1 VSGLPAASTT
11 SCSPWLVSSCRVLR
25 AELRFGVFSSPMA
38 VRGDVAFF
46 VASVSQSAMVLVG
59 FLLLPVLP
67 CALDCGA
74 RLDAVA
80 GAEVA

>member
-1 VSGLPAASTT
+1 MSGLPAASTI

-46 VASVSQSAMVLVG
+46 GASVSRSAQALVG
-59 FLLLPVLP
+59 FLLLPVLL

-74 RLDAVA
+74 RLDTVA